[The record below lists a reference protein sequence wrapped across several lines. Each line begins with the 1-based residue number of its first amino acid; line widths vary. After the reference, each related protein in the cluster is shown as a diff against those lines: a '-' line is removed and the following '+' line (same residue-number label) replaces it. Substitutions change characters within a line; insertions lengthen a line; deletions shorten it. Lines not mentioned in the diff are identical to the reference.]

1 MTFPEYFQGYKLL
14 CMMTEIGNTSHFC
27 KTLFPPF
34 SIIDI
39 VIKPLANKMEAAHV

>member
-14 CMMTEIGNTSHFC
+14 CMMTEIGNSHFC
-27 KTLFPPF
+27 KTLFPLF

-39 VIKPLANKMEAAHV
+39 VIEPLANKMEAAHV